1 MTYWME
7 QAFPVML
14 VIRNSAGQ
22 VRWMDIRQWLRQA
35 TNNGTK
41 KVTQIEFLA
50 ERFDV
55 MSIRRLRDQILTS
68 I

>member
-1 MTYWME
+1 ME

-41 KVTQIEFLA
+41 KVTQIEVLA

>member
-1 MTYWME
+1 ME